1 MSENG
6 EEHRPTDDQSV
17 TGYLRSEQTD
27 GWTKLFVVAPLA
39 LLVGVVVAVLAPDD
53 WRAGEGS
60 TTVRFQ
66 GVEVTEP
73 VVVGDDDPIEVSGAF
88 GGVEVGLSYPN
99 GIPPGAPVEAE
110 ITIREDG
117 IVIEPGL
124 DEVSLTLT
132 LPDGRVEPVPVA
144 SWDAASESLNAVRRP
159 ANSAKLVFGLLAFV
173 VVMWVTEAVPLFV
186 TSLLIPVALV
196 VGRVASPVDATAPFA
211 NPIIVLFFAGFLMA
225 EAMKRSGLDHWVSV
239 NITARV
245 GRSARFLFG
254 GMLALAAF
262 LSMWM
267 SNTAAAAVL
276 IPIAMAVTEPLR
288 HPGFRRALVL
298 GIAYAS
304 TIGGVGSAIGTPA
317 NQLAIEFLGEFGGR
331 RISFVEW
338 FGFGLPMV
346 VLFLPVMGVY
356 LWWRSEVRIDPG
368 HLEEVRRVASVE
380 KAELGRPRG
389 DQTVVLAVFALVA
402 MGWLTETWH
411 SVHPGLVALAGAV
424 ALFAVRRLEPEDLG
438 RISWPALLT
447 FGGGLTLGLA
457 LVDSGASDFVATRL
471 SGLAGL
477 PELVA
482 LFLVAGL
489 ALLLTTVA
497 SNTASAAILIPMAI
511 PLAAVVGVSPTIMVV
526 VVAIASSVDFALVIG
541 TPPTMIAYSTRMYTA
556 GQILRRGAALDI
568 VGIVLLT
575 VVVTWVW
582 ELFGLA

>member
-1 MSENG
+1 VSNHADEHGAVPDSSEPQNTW
-6 EEHRPTDDQSV
+6 RAK
-17 TGYLRSEQTD
+17 
-27 GWTKLFVVAPLA
+27 KLLLVAPFA
-39 LLVGVVVAVLAPDD
+39 LLTAFLVAVFAPSD
-53 WRAGEGS
+53 WIEGEG
-60 TTVRFQ
+60 TTTIRYQ
-66 GVEVTEP
+66 GIEVTES
-73 VVVGDDDPIEVSGAF
+73 VVIGDDEPIALAGTIGEV
-88 GGVEVGLSYPN
+88 ELGLAYLG
-99 GIPPGAPVEAE
+99 GIPLDDPVEAAL
-110 ITIREDG
+110 TVRVDG
-117 IVIEPGL
+117 VAVEPEL
-124 DEVSLTLT
+124 DEVSLTVT
-132 LPDGRVEPVPVA
+132 LPDGRVEPIPVA
-144 SWDAASESLNAVRRP
+144 AWDDESGSLTAVRRP

-196 VGRVASPVDATAPFA
+196 VGGVASPVDATAPFA

-239 NITARV
+239 NVTARV
-245 GRSARFLFG
+245 GRSAKFLFG

-262 LSMWM
+262 MSMWM

-288 HPGFRRALVL
+288 HQGFRRALVL

-346 VLFLPVMGVY
+346 ALFLPVMGVY
-356 LWWRSEVRIDPG
+356 LWWRSDVRLDEA
-368 HLEEVRRVASVE
+368 HLEETRRLATVE
-380 KAELGRPRG
+380 RIELGRPSR
-389 DQTVVLAVFALVA
+389 DQMVVLAVFALVA
-402 MGWLTETWH
+402 LGWLTETWH
-411 SVHPGLVALAGAV
+411 GVHPGLVALAGAV
-424 ALFAVRRLEPEDLG
+424 ALFVVRRLEPEDLG

-457 LVDSGASDFVATRL
+457 LVESGASDFVATRL

-477 PELVA
+477 PQLAA

-556 GQILRRGAALDI
+556 GQILRRGAVLDI

-575 VVVTWVW
+575 VVVTRVW
-582 ELFGLA
+582 ELLGLA

>member
-1 MSENG
+1 VPDRDHD
-6 EEHRPTDDQSV
+6 HRLADDQSV
-17 TGYLRSEQTD
+17 TGSLRSDVAE
-27 GWTKLFVVAPLA
+27 GWGKLLLVTPLA
-39 LLVGVVVAVLAPDD
+39 LLAGVVVAFFAPDD
-53 WRAGEGS
+53 WSAGEGS
-60 TTVRFQ
+60 TTIRYQ
-66 GVEVTEP
+66 DVEIGEP
-73 VVVGDDDPIEVSGAF
+73 VVVGDDDPIEVTGAV
-88 GGVEVGLSYPN
+88 GGLEVDLVYLD
-99 GIPPGAPVEAE
+99 GIALDAPVEAVV
-110 ITIREDG
+110 TIRDQG
-117 IVIEPGL
+117 VPIEPEL
-124 DEVSLTLT
+124 DEVSLTVT
-132 LPDGRVEPVPVA
+132 LPDGRVEPIPVA
-144 SWDAASESLNAVRRP
+144 AWDDESGSLTAVRRP

-196 VGRVASPVDATAPFA
+196 VGGVASPVDATAPFA

-239 NITARV
+239 NVTARV
-245 GRSARFLFG
+245 GRSAKFLFG

-262 LSMWM
+262 MSMWM

-288 HPGFRRALVL
+288 HQGFRRALVL

-346 VLFLPVMGVY
+346 ALFLPVMGVY
-356 LWWRSEVRIDPG
+356 LWWRSDVRLDEA
-368 HLEEVRRVASVE
+368 HLEETRRLATVE
-380 KAELGRPRG
+380 RIELGRPSR
-389 DQTVVLAVFALVA
+389 DQMVVLAVFALVA
-402 MGWLTETWH
+402 LGWLTETWH
-411 SVHPGLVALAGAV
+411 GVHPGLVALAGAV
-424 ALFAVRRLEPEDLG
+424 ALFVVRRLEPEDLG

-457 LVDSGASDFVATRL
+457 LVESGASDFVATRL

-477 PELVA
+477 PQLAA

-556 GQILRRGAALDI
+556 GQILRRGAVLDI

-575 VVVTWVW
+575 VVVTRVW
-582 ELFGLA
+582 ELLGLA